1 MKLLATDICRL
12 VVETGLAAV
21 NHGLYDEA
29 DAIRLAMPH
38 LTENAHARKIVEA
51 TLLLGMGH
59 AEAASSLLRGDSSEE
74 AGMLR
79 RLINSMHA
87 PQSRRIH

>member
-1 MKLLATDICRL
+1 MKSLETNICKL

-29 DAIRLAMPH
+29 DSIRLAMPH
-38 LTENAHARKIVEA
+38 LTENPHAQKIVEA

-59 AEAASSLLRGDSSEE
+59 ARAASSLLHGDRSEE
-74 AGMLR
+74 AEMLR
-79 RLINSMHA
+79 SLIKRIDE
-87 PQSRRIH
+87 PQSRRLC